1 MGCRP
6 PGAVLVRSAAEQRL
20 DGQIAFPGF
29 PVPHC
34 PAALTYQERTG
45 WPAGFAPVGKMT
57 CMKNGDWLRPAPRA
71 RAWCL
76 TAVLFHS
83 AYYYNARLTQRGD
96 DQARGTKRTWAG
108 RLATI
113 RVGHTH
119 DLLATRADK
128 HPRIGGPAKKV

>member
-57 CMKNGDWLRPAPRA
+57 CMKNGDWLRLSRHASAGWPTATSVRAPRGSG
-71 RAWCL
+71 L
-76 TAVLFHS
+76 VLDSGSFPLRPWQHKKFGYL
-83 AYYYNARLTQRGD
+83 ALLRG
-96 DQARGTKRTWAG
+96 
-108 RLATI
+108 L
-113 RVGHTH
+113 
-119 DLLATRADK
+119 
-128 HPRIGGPAKKV
+128 